1 MLVWWAMRRAI
12 LSGVMLGLCGCVEPT
27 VVRPAPG
34 PTKELLR
41 VEDCSVASELYKQR
55 LTMPRRSGTLVS
67 AKMIVRTSEEQSL
80 DWAVFATKC
89 QTELVGRAR
98 RTIVGCWQDSTDA
111 ETFDSCNDR
120 F

>member
-1 MLVWWAMRRAI
+1 MLGSRAMRSAI
-12 LSGVMLGLCGCVEPT
+12 LCGAMLGLLGCAEQT
-27 VVRPAPG
+27 VVRPPPG

-41 VEDCSVASELYKQR
+41 GEDCAVASELYKQR
-55 LTMPRRSGTLVS
+55 LTIPRRLGTLVS
-67 AKMIVRTSEEQSL
+67 AKMSVRTSEEQAL
-80 DWAVFATKC
+80 DLAVFATKC
-89 QTELVGRAR
+89 QTDLVGRAR